1 MNKEME
7 SKIRE
12 TLENVKPWQRV
23 PTSLEGVFL
32 IKTYIFNGVFIS
44 FKHNYLEFL

>member
-1 MNKEME
+1 MDDQLE

-32 IKTYIFNGVFIS
+32 INTSINNGVL
-44 FKHNYLEFL
+44 Y

>member
-1 MNKEME
+1 MDNQLEI
-7 SKIRE
+7 KIRE

-32 IKTYIFNGVFIS
+32 INTTIKDGVL
-44 FKHNYLEFL
+44 Y